1 MRLSWPSRFSLWH
14 VCFCP
19 HHPVGG
25 DCLLWPHT
33 GVYLWLANYNKIIRL
48 AIYLRQALFTAF
60 FKSGK
65 QPFREQNSQ
74 FKDLE
79 TKLEGE
85 WVHFLKPKELKKWR
99 PWIWTQVDQIPKPFA
114 LHLAV
119 SHGPATLSLEVLS
132 LMRWLDPW
140 RPDPRLHHYTAIYEL
155 S

>member
-1 MRLSWPSRFSLWH
+1 MHLSWLSRVSLWH
-14 VCFCP
+14 CRFCA

-25 DCLLWPHT
+25 DCLLWIRT
-33 GVYLWLANYNKIIRL
+33 EVYLQLANYNKIIRS

-65 QPFREQNSQ
+65 QPFRERNRQRQ
-74 FKDLE
+74 DWE

-85 WVHFLKPKELKKWR
+85 WVHFLKPKELKNWR

-119 SHGPATLSLEVLS
+119 SHGPATLSLIVLS

-140 RPDPRLHHYTAIYEL
+140 RPDPHLRHHTVIYEL